1 MPLRL
6 SGDTVPI
13 RTVASQATKTSIVT
27 TDSIPLPTPVQST
40 SANAGSVVPAISPVT
55 AMIRTRD
62 TLFLAIKN
70 NQVIKRDTLLL
81 KAITSEGRDT
91 VLTAVSIEQ
100 SGLMVEKPI
109 IRLVPSQRMN
119 IQTAGPD
126 QAGIDTVPIKVRV
139 KPIQKTPDTFVLRP
153 ITTVLPAKS
162 Q

>member
-1 MPLRL
+1 
-6 SGDTVPI
+6 
-13 RTVASQATKTSIVT
+13 
-27 TDSIPLPTPVQST
+27 
-40 SANAGSVVPAISPVT
+40 
-55 AMIRTRD
+55 
-62 TLFLAIKN
+62 
-70 NQVIKRDTLLL
+70 
-81 KAITSEGRDT
+81 
-91 VLTAVSIEQ
+91 LTAVSIEQ